1 MNMNRLGLIFLLVL
15 LAWESSRAIA
25 KETLDIELAG
35 YYERS
40 RLARTSDSA
49 SNFSLNSNSGYRAEL
64 MMDKY
69 LTRWLALSLGGS
81 YSAAIFEGSS
91 ARILNEAEQT
101 IGGGEAG
108 FKMIFGDFRFLTLYN
123 YEPLL
128 ILDDESVNE
137 HTIEQVGLGMAV
149 IGFQF
154 AAISRY
160 WDLAIEARGGMA
172 TGTGDFEGM
181 EVKHEYMVEGSAMIM
196 FGRTNKT
203 LFEVVSLKN
212 IIGNESLF
220 GLKIA
225 LREDSYS
232 FGDDKFTK
240 TNFRTGVFLRFIF

>member
-1 MNMNRLGLIFLLVL
+1 MWFLVGLMTAIALGFPK
-15 LAWESSRAIA
+15 AMA

-40 RLARTSDSA
+40 RLARTSDSS
-49 SNFSLNSNSGYRAEL
+49 SNFSLNSNAGYRAEL
-64 MMDKY
+64 IIDKY
-69 LTRWLALSLGGS
+69 LTRWLTLTLAGV
-81 YSAAIFEGSS
+81 YSGATYEGSS
-91 ARILNEAEQT
+91 ARIINEPDQGLA
-101 IGGGEAG
+101 GGEAG
-108 FKMIFGDFRFLTLYN
+108 FKMIFGDFRFITAYN

-128 ILDDESVNE
+128 ILDDQSINE
-137 HTIEQVGLGMAV
+137 HTIEQVGMGMPV

-160 WDLAIEARGGMA
+160 WDLAFEARGG
-172 TGTGDFEGM
+172 TGGASDFEGT

-203 LFEVVSLKN
+203 LFEVISLKN

-220 GLKIA
+220 GLKVA

-232 FGDDKFTK
+232 FGNDKFTR
-240 TNFRTGVFLRFIF
+240 TNFRAGFFFRFIF